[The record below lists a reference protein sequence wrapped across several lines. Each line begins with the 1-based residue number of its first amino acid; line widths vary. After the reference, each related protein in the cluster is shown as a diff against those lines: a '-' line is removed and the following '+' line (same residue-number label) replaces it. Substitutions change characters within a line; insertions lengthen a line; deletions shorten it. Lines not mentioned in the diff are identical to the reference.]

1 MKKKILTATL
11 LSTMVVGLV
20 GAIPKSHAYNGILKL
35 EGPSIALTE
44 IESSFNL
51 VNKDDEFFGKKINE
65 KKVNKYLDDI
75 KTKLSRVSADNKDL
89 VHDVYS
95 HGILSADESVK
106 YLKQAAALGYSISAE
121 DIDYTYE
128 FLTNK
133 NIITLRSQWTP
144 TVPVWSDALRWQM
157 TSLDKQL
164 IRNYKYGDLSRT
176 KKGARVQTIVD
187 KRLRGDEAF
196 ATFTKGSVPNFS
208 EQVLTNVSQGVH
220 FPFIS
225 VVKLTIKTDLSKLN
239 QYGNIPALTDESV
252 TADGTAKDYIL
263 IDNKYLFELNTDGS
277 LHDLSAYRKQVPAKI
292 NLNKGI
298 SRYKVTGLTNAEKYV
313 DIAVA
318 LNNENNSEAE
328 IGNLRASYGD
338 DAAKSKSYKVVTNCY
353 TLPINVKYTAN
364 ADTAS
369 MLVPD
374 TTEDTLPSK
383 IGNLIN
389 IRKNADGTII
399 GDYVFGVKNSF
410 LTGNGEKFDIQEGKL
425 EFNFNDNAFTLLKNG
440 TPLKT
445 YGYADYEK
453 YENNVKEAG
462 KFSRYEKD
470 ADDSTTNFFV
480 IAGLPAYEADGSTAI
495 NYTLDDESVYKG
507 VRATAYLTPK
517 GKFALDE
524 YGSSGDFYKS
534 LPAGYDGKKS
544 KEVMT
549 DGTPVYVRSD
559 IITYFTNI
567 TDNTMQPPKAGLKV
581 SINEYTANYAKQI
594 KDKLIADPATWNYYL
609 PDKPLSDTKAV
620 FDLYMV
626 FPDGKEAKVKTIT
639 LSSRNE
645 HTYVLDN
652 LPTFYMVDET
662 SGVDVKYKL
671 KKTNDND
678 GFTYVIL
685 KDVDLRGG
693 FGKGDIKTEESPYD
707 GEEYDDFDG
716 EDEAVIVGK
725 TTNNKVR
732 AARLDDRPY
741 TTYTYKVIR
750 YKEDVPNTP
759 PAIPNVPV
767 EITTKPAVKTVTPN
781 AIATPGSVA
790 TSSTIVTPSPVQ
802 PVIPTEPKSPGKP
815 NKPDEPTVLKP
826 NTPPIVSDK
835 KPEVN
840 VTDDK
845 TGLSNFEI
853 SYEKDNEGNLVKVVK
868 DKKTKRIVSRTIV
881 RKQLPVTGAV
891 PEYIYL
897 LSGLGLLSLGLL
909 LTKKEIM

>member
-1 MKKKILTATL
+1 MKRKHILTATL
-11 LSTMVVGLV
+11 LSAMVVGLV
-20 GAIPKSHAYNGILKL
+20 GTTPKSHAYNGILKL
-35 EGPSIALTE
+35 EDPSIALTE

-65 KKVNKYLDDI
+65 KKVANYLNDI
-75 KTKLSRVSADNKDL
+75 KTKLSNARADNKDI

-95 HGILSADESVK
+95 HGLLPADESVK

-133 NIITLRSQWTP
+133 NIVTLRSQWAP
-144 TVPVWSDALRWQM
+144 TVPVWSDALREQM
-157 TSLDKQL
+157 TILDRQL
-164 IRNYKYGDLSRT
+164 LKNYKYGDLSYT
-176 KKGARVQTIVD
+176 KSGARVQTIVD
-187 KRLRGDEAF
+187 KRLRGDEIF
-196 ATFTKGSVPNFS
+196 ATFTKGSVANFNK
-208 EQVLTNVSQGVH
+208 QVVTNVSQGVH

-225 VVKLTIKTDLSKLN
+225 VIKLTIKTDLSKLN

-252 TADGTAKDYIL
+252 TADGDAKDYIL
-263 IDNKYLFELNTDGS
+263 IDNKYLFELNADGS
-277 LHDLSAYRKQVPAKI
+277 LKDLSAYKKQVPTKI

-298 SRYKVTGLTNAEKYV
+298 SRYKVTGITNAEKYV
-313 DIAVA
+313 DISVA
-318 LNNENNSEAE
+318 LNNENNSEEE
-328 IGNLRASYGD
+328 IDNLRLSYGD
-338 DAAKSKSYKVVTNCY
+338 DAAKAKSYKVVTNCY

-374 TTEDTLPSK
+374 TTEDTLHSK

-440 TPLKT
+440 SPLKT
-445 YGYADYEK
+445 YGYNDYEK
-453 YENNVKEAG
+453 YENNIKEAG

-470 ADDSTTNFFV
+470 ANDSTTNFFV

-507 VRATAYLTPK
+507 VRATAYFTPK
-517 GKFALDE
+517 GKFALDT
-524 YGSSGDFYKS
+524 YGTNGDFYKS

-544 KEVMT
+544 KEVMA

-581 SINEYTANYAKQI
+581 SINEYTANYAKKI

-609 PDKPLSDTKAV
+609 PDKELSSTKAV

-645 HTYVLDN
+645 FTYVLDN
-652 LPTFYMVDET
+652 LPTLYMVDET
-662 SGVDVKYKL
+662 SGVNVKYKL

-678 GFTYVIL
+678 GFTYIIL
-685 KDVDLRGG
+685 KDIDLRSD

-707 GEEYDDFDG
+707 GEEYDEYDG

-725 TTNNKVR
+725 VNNNKVR

-759 PAIPNVPV
+759 PVVPNVPV
-767 EITTKPAVKTVTPN
+767 EVTTKPAVKTVTSS
-781 AIATPGSVA
+781 AVATP
-790 TSSTIVTPSPVQ
+790 STIVTPSPVQ

-815 NKPDEPTVLKP
+815 NKSDEPTVLKL
-826 NTPPIVSDK
+826 NTQTTIVSDK
-835 KPEVN
+835 KPEVK
-840 VTDDK
+840 VTKVTNDK
-845 TGLSNFEI
+845 TSLSNFEI
-853 SYEKDNEGNLVKVVK
+853 FYENDKLGNVVKVVK
-868 DKKTKRIVSRTIV
+868 DKRTKKIVSRTLV

-891 PEYIYL
+891 PEYIYI
-897 LSGLGLLSLGLL
+897 LSGLGLLSFGLFL
-909 LTKKEIM
+909 NKYNRKS

>member
-1 MKKKILTATL
+1 MKRKILTATL
-11 LSTMVVGLV
+11 LSAMVVGLV
-20 GAIPKSHAYNGILKL
+20 GATPKSHAYNGILKL
-35 EGPSIALTE
+35 EDPSIALTE

-65 KKVNKYLDDI
+65 KKVTKYLDDI
-75 KTKLSRVSADNKDL
+75 KTKLSRVSTDNKDL

-95 HGILSADESVK
+95 HGILSADESAK
-106 YLKQAAALGYSISAE
+106 YLKQAAALGYNISKE

-144 TVPVWSDALRWQM
+144 TVPVWSDALRMQM

-164 IRNYKYGDLSRT
+164 LRNYKYGDLSYT
-176 KKGARVQTIVD
+176 KHGARVQTIVD
-187 KRLRGDEAF
+187 KRLRGDEVF

-208 EQVLTNVSQGVH
+208 EQVVTNVSQGVH

-225 VVKLTIKTDLSKLN
+225 VIKLTIKTDLSKLS

-252 TADGTAKDYIL
+252 TADSTAKDYIL
-263 IDNKYLFELNTDGS
+263 IDNKYLFELNADGS
-277 LHDLSAYRKQVPAKI
+277 LNDLSAYRKQVATKI

-298 SRYKVTGLTNAEKYV
+298 SKYKVTGLTNAEKYV
-313 DIAVA
+313 DISVA
-318 LNNENNSEAE
+318 LNNENNSEEE
-328 IGNLRASYGD
+328 IDNLRLSYGD
-338 DAAKSKSYKVVTNCY
+338 DAAKSKSYKVITNCY
-353 TLPINVKYTAN
+353 TLPINVRYTAN

-369 MLVPD
+369 MLMPD
-374 TTEDTLPSK
+374 ATEDTLPSK

-410 LTGNGEKFDIQEGKL
+410 LTGNGKKFDIQEGKL

-440 TPLKT
+440 SPLKT
-445 YGYADYEK
+445 YGYNDYEK

-480 IAGLPAYEADGSTAI
+480 IAGLPVYEADGSTAI

-544 KEVMT
+544 KEVMA

-567 TDNTMQPPKAGLKV
+567 TDNTMQPTKAGLKV

-594 KDKLIADPATWNYYL
+594 KDKLIADPSTWNYYL
-609 PDKPLSDTKAV
+609 PDKALSDTKAV

-626 FPDGKEAKVKTIT
+626 FPDGKEAKIKTIT

-645 HTYVLDN
+645 FTYVLDN

-685 KDVDLRGG
+685 KDIDLRSD
-693 FGKGDIKTEESPYD
+693 FGKGDVKTEESPY
-707 GEEYDDFDG
+707 DG

-750 YKEDVPNTP
+750 WKDDIPNTP
-759 PAIPNVPV
+759 PVVPNVPIEV
-767 EITTKPAVKTVTPN
+767 TTKSAIKTVTSS
-781 AIATPGSVA
+781 AVATP
-790 TSSTIVTPSPVQ
+790 STIVTPSPVQ

-815 NKPDEPTVLKP
+815 NKSDEPTVLKL
-826 NTPPIVSDK
+826 NTQTTIVSDK
-835 KPEVN
+835 KPEVK
-840 VTDDK
+840 VTKVTNDK
-845 TGLSNFEI
+845 TSLSNFEI
-853 SYEKDNEGNLVKVVK
+853 FYENDKLGNVVKVVK
-868 DKKTKRIVSRTIV
+868 DKRTKKIVSRTLV

-891 PEYIYL
+891 PEYIYI
-897 LSGLGLLSLGLL
+897 LSGLGLLSFGLFL
-909 LTKKEIM
+909 NKYNRKS

>member
-11 LSTMVVGLV
+11 LSAMVVGLV
-20 GAIPKSHAYNGILKL
+20 GATPKSHAYNGILKL
-35 EGPSIALTE
+35 EDPSIALTE

-65 KKVNKYLDDI
+65 KKVANYLNDI
-75 KTKLSRVSADNKDL
+75 KTKLSNAREDNKDI

-95 HGILSADESVK
+95 HGLLSADESVK

-133 NIITLRSQWTP
+133 NIVTLRSQWEP
-144 TVPVWSDALRWQM
+144 TVPVWSDALREQM
-157 TSLDKQL
+157 TILDRQL
-164 IRNYKYGDLSRT
+164 LKNYKYGDLSYT
-176 KKGARVQTIVD
+176 KSGARVQTIVD
-187 KRLRGDEAF
+187 KRLRGDEIF
-196 ATFTKGSVPNFS
+196 ATFTKGSVANFNK
-208 EQVLTNVSQGVH
+208 QVVTNVSQGVH

-225 VVKLTIKTDLSKLN
+225 VIKLTIKTDLSKLN

-252 TADGTAKDYIL
+252 TADGAAKDYIL
-263 IDNKYLFELNTDGS
+263 IDNKYLFELNADGS
-277 LHDLSAYRKQVPAKI
+277 LKDLSAYKKQVPTKI

-313 DIAVA
+313 DISVA
-318 LNNENNSEAE
+318 LNNENNDEEE
-328 IGNLRASYGD
+328 IDNLRLSYGD

-353 TLPINVKYTAN
+353 TLPIDVKYTAN

-374 TTEDTLPSK
+374 TTEDELPSK

-410 LTGNGEKFDIQEGKL
+410 LTGNGEKFDIQEGKI

-445 YGYADYEK
+445 YGYVDYEK
-453 YENNVKEAG
+453 YENNIKEAG

-507 VRATAYLTPK
+507 VRATAYFTPK
-517 GKFALDE
+517 GKFALDT
-524 YGSSGDFYKS
+524 YGTNGDFYKS

-544 KEVMT
+544 KEVMA

-581 SINEYTANYAKQI
+581 SINEYTANYAKKI
-594 KDKLIADPATWNYYL
+594 KDKLIAEPATWNYYL
-609 PDKPLSDTKAV
+609 PDKELSSTKAA

-645 HTYVLDN
+645 FTYVLDN

-685 KDVDLRGG
+685 KDIDLRSD

-725 TTNNKVR
+725 VTNNKVR

-759 PAIPNVPV
+759 SVVPNVPV
-767 EITTKPAVKTVTPN
+767 EVTTKPAVKTVTSS
-781 AIATPGSVA
+781 AVATP
-790 TSSTIVTPSPVQ
+790 STIVTPSPVQ

-815 NKPDEPTVLKP
+815 NKSDEPTVLKL
-826 NTPPIVSDK
+826 NTQTTIVSDK
-835 KPEVN
+835 KPEVKVN
-840 VTDDK
+840 KVTNDK
-845 TGLSNFEI
+845 TSLSNFEI
-853 SYEKDNEGNLVKVVK
+853 FYENDKLGNVVKVVK
-868 DKKTKRIVSRTIV
+868 DKRTKKIVSRTLV

-891 PEYIYL
+891 PEYIYI
-897 LSGLGLLSLGLL
+897 LSGLGLLSFGLFL
-909 LTKKEIM
+909 NKYNRKS

>member
-1 MKKKILTATL
+1 M
-11 LSTMVVGLV
+11 
-20 GAIPKSHAYNGILKL
+20 
-35 EGPSIALTE
+35 
-44 IESSFNL
+44 
-51 VNKDDEFFGKKINE
+51 
-65 KKVNKYLDDI
+65 
-75 KTKLSRVSADNKDL
+75 
-89 VHDVYS
+89 
-95 HGILSADESVK
+95 
-106 YLKQAAALGYSISAE
+106 
-121 DIDYTYE
+121 
-128 FLTNK
+128 
-133 NIITLRSQWTP
+133 
-144 TVPVWSDALRWQM
+144 
-157 TSLDKQL
+157 
-164 IRNYKYGDLSRT
+164 
-176 KKGARVQTIVD
+176 
-187 KRLRGDEAF
+187 
-196 ATFTKGSVPNFS
+196 
-208 EQVLTNVSQGVH
+208 
-220 FPFIS
+220 
-225 VVKLTIKTDLSKLN
+225 
-239 QYGNIPALTDESV
+239 
-252 TADGTAKDYIL
+252 
-263 IDNKYLFELNTDGS
+263 
-277 LHDLSAYRKQVPAKI
+277 
-292 NLNKGI
+292 
-298 SRYKVTGLTNAEKYV
+298 
-313 DIAVA
+313 
-318 LNNENNSEAE
+318 
-328 IGNLRASYGD
+328 
-338 DAAKSKSYKVVTNCY
+338 VTNCY
-353 TLPINVKYTAN
+353 TLPIDVKYTAN

-374 TTEDTLPSK
+374 TTEDELPSK

-425 EFNFNDNAFTLLKNG
+425 EFKFNDNAFTLLKNG

-480 IAGLPAYEADGSTAI
+480 IAGLPAYEADGSTTI

-507 VRATAYLTPK
+507 VRATAYFTPK
-517 GKFALDE
+517 GKFALDT
-524 YGSSGDFYKS
+524 YGTNGDFYKS

-594 KDKLIADPATWNYYL
+594 KDKLIADPSTWNYYL

-620 FDLYMV
+620 FDLCMV
-626 FPDGKEAKVKTIT
+626 FPDGKEAKIKTIT

-645 HTYVLDN
+645 FTYVLDN

-671 KKTNDND
+671 KKTTDND

-685 KDVDLRGG
+685 KDIDLRSD

-759 PAIPNVPV
+759 PVVPNVPV
-767 EITTKPAVKTVTPN
+767 EVTTKPAVKTVTSS
-781 AIATPGSVA
+781 AVATP
-790 TSSTIVTPSPVQ
+790 STIVTPSTVQ

-815 NKPDEPTVLKP
+815 NKSDEPTVLKL
-826 NTPPIVSDK
+826 NTQINIVSDK
-835 KPEVN
+835 KPEVK
-840 VTDDK
+840 VTKVTNDK
-845 TGLSNFEI
+845 TSLSNFEI
-853 SYEKDNEGNLVKVVK
+853 FYENDKLGNVVKVVK
-868 DKKTKRIVSRTIV
+868 DKRTKKIVSRTLV

-891 PEYIYL
+891 PEYIYI
-897 LSGLGLLSLGLL
+897 LSGLGLLSFWLFLN
-909 LTKKEIM
+909 KYNRKS